1 MGGGLVRI
9 AGFPK
14 LCCGNLTWR
23 LAVFFDTLIARKLL
37 SMQLTAL
44 AVGLHDLCV
53 RYFCVYIHKSLT
65 GGSSVLL
72 LFDLKQPKH
81 V

>member
-1 MGGGLVRI
+1 VGGGLVRI

-23 LAVFFDTLIARKLL
+23 LAGFFDTLIARKLL

-44 AVGLHDLCV
+44 AVGLHDVCETFLCI
-53 RYFCVYIHKSLT
+53 YT
-65 GGSSVLL
+65 
-72 LFDLKQPKH
+72 
-81 V
+81 